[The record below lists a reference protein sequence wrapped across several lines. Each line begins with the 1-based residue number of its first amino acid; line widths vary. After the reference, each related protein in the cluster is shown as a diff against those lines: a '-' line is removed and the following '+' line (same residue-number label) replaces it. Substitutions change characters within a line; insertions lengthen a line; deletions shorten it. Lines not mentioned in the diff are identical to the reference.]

1 MKPENLR
8 DKFFHQQCT
17 TEEAEVFIRWYF
29 SDKGE
34 EEINKQ
40 IEKYW
45 TSGKQTDWDGTAV
58 FDRIQSAKSEMGLF
72 VSHNADADKDAD
84 VVRSRHK
91 RNRVAWQVAASILLV
106 LGMSFWFFNPSNR
119 EPAPGEVAMIEKT
132 NPSGQKSTIH
142 LKDGSR
148 ITLNS
153 SSSVLYPENFAENE
167 RVIVLQGEAFFEVAK
182 DSRRPFRV
190 KTANT
195 VTTALGTSFNINA
208 FDGENEI
215 KIGLATGKIEVKSTG
230 LKTDQVF
237 ELTPGQG
244 VVFSRKDSRM
254 EQTTV
259 NIDQILAWTSKE
271 LIFDKEE
278 FGKVIKRLE
287 RWYGVEISVEGTV
300 DGVFSASFKNQSLN
314 AVLEGLS
321 YSFML
326 DYQISDKKVTLKV
339 KS

>member
-8 DKFFHQQCT
+8 DKFFNQQCT
-17 TEEAEVFIRWYF
+17 TEEAEAFIKWYF

-34 EEINKQ
+34 DEINKQ

-45 TSGKQTDWDGTAV
+45 VADQKTDWDGTAV
-58 FDRIQSAKSEMGLF
+58 FERIQSVKKDMGLF
-72 VSHNADADKDAD
+72 VSHNAGSDGYSEPEKPN
-84 VVRSRHK
+84 HHIK
-91 RNRVAWQVAASILLV
+91 WNLWQVAASVLLV
-106 LGMSFWFFNPSNR
+106 LGLSYLFFMATDQKPTASQ
-119 EPAPGEVAMIEKT
+119 VVMVEKI

-153 SSSVLYPENFAENE
+153 SSTVRYPENFADDE
-167 RVIVLQGEAFFEVAK
+167 RVIDLEGEAFFEVAK
-182 DSRRPFRV
+182 DANRPFRV

-195 VTTALGTSFNINA
+195 ITTALGTSFNINA
-208 FDGENEI
+208 FDGESEI
-215 KIGLATGKIEVKSTG
+215 KIGLATGKIEVRSNDP
-230 LKTDQVF
+230 KTDQVF

-244 VVFSRKDSRM
+244 VIVSRENSTM
-254 EQTTV
+254 VQTPV
-259 NIDQILAWTSKE
+259 NIKQTLAWTSKE
-271 LIFDKEE
+271 LLFDNEE

-321 YSFML
+321 YSFSL
-326 DYQISDKKVTLKV
+326 DYQISDKKVTLKE